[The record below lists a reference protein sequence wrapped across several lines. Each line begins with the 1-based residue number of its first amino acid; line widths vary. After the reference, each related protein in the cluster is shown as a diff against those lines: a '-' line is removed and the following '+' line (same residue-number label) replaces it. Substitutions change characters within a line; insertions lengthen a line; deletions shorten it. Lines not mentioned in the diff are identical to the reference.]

1 VTFAE
6 ALPSD
11 HARGMLSSF
20 AASQQASSGRTGDSG
35 RAMTG
40 AADPPRSRRFLRLI
54 ALERAGRGVL
64 LVAAGVYLLFH
75 LNSDFGRLGE
85 RVMRAIELDP
95 RRPFFH
101 RIVDYLHHL
110 HASELRVA
118 AIVAIGY
125 GVLELVEGTGL
136 WLDQLWAEYL
146 TVIATSLLLPF
157 ELYELVHRPSVWKA
171 AGIVVNLVIVA
182 YLAYLLRR
190 RVRSRRII
198 EPKTP
203 SERLDELSP

>member
-1 VTFAE
+1 MTPAACSVPLQRRNKRVGD
-6 ALPSD
+6 LP
-11 HARGMLSSF
+11 A
-20 AASQQASSGRTGDSG
+20 G
-35 RAMTG
+35 RAVTE
-40 AADPPRSRRFLRLI
+40 ATDPPRSRRVLRLI
-54 ALERAGRGVL
+54 ALERAGRGL
-64 LVAAGVYLLFH
+64 LLLAAGVYLLFH

-101 RIVDYLHHL
+101 RIVAYLHHL

-118 AIVAIGY
+118 ALVAIGY

-136 WLDQLWAEYL
+136 WLDQLWAEHL

-157 ELYELVHRPSVWKA
+157 ELYELVHRPSIWKA
-171 AGIVVNLVIVA
+171 AGIVVNLGIVA

-190 RVRSRRII
+190 RVR
-198 EPKTP
+198 
-203 SERLDELSP
+203 DAA